1 MYMLQQV
8 EGNNMHSK
16 RSSDAQP
23 SHTSKRLRA
32 DDSSGA
38 QQSDDAQPQGQF
50 AHLVRSET
58 HPAQSAASPGS
69 AVPSNKDREPD
80 SVRTKPDFQKF
91 VSNHLKRPPV
101 VSGGLYDMLPPEKS
115 RQVH

>member
-1 MYMLQQV
+1 MLQHI
-8 EGNNMHSK
+8 EGSNMPLK

-23 SHTSKRLRA
+23 SHTSKRSKA
-32 DDSSGA
+32 DDSSAA
-38 QQSDDAQPQGQF
+38 QQSADAYTQGQF
-50 AHLVRSET
+50 AHLVKSET

-101 VSGGLYDMLPPEKS
+101 ISGGLYDMLPPEKS